1 MASLREKVQFR
12 MNQPVKVALAYE
24 DGVFKQDDRFGDYW
38 MYTLEDERIM
48 FVPPVVHEQIK
59 QRRIESG
66 QTFTI
71 TKVSARCG
79 HRRGLDWVVDV
90 VGNEEHRPSEQ
101 TPDALVVAK
110 DAGEKKSADQPADC
124 DQSQTD
130 SAGAAGSGGEGSGEQ
145 SPVEATQSHAVEQAS
160 SEIVGSEAKDGSGS
174 KPNGRVQPG
183 VVNGAAGNRAKP
195 NTAGGNGVAKPN
207 GDQPAIKLRTSPL
220 FKAAMQAAID
230 AMIEGEQYAS
240 ERNYS
245 VRFTSE
251 DLRATAI
258 SIFISM
264 RDGGYR

>member
-1 MASLREKVQFR
+1 MVSLREKVQFR
-12 MNQPVKVALAYE
+12 MNQPVRVALAYE

-66 QTFTI
+66 QKFTI
-71 TKVSARCG
+71 TKVPARCG

-90 VGNEEHRPSEQ
+90 GTETAEVAAEHTSAE
-101 TPDALVVAK
+101 VVADRDSVEQK
-110 DAGEKKSADQPADC
+110 DAEGPPAPN
-124 DQSQTD
+124 
-130 SAGAAGSGGEGSGEQ
+130 GA
-145 SPVEATQSHAVEQAS
+145 QAS
-160 SEIVGSEAKDGSGS
+160 SDGATRLNVGERSAPVVAQTEGAGRSIAESGAGEGKNDNEVQPNAS
-174 KPNGRVQPG
+174 GKPNGSGAVSEVDANRVKANG
-183 VVNGAAGNRAKP
+183 IGVNGAAKS
-195 NTAGGNGVAKPN
+195 NGI
-207 GDQPAIKLRTSPL
+207 QPAMKPRTSPL

-251 DLRATAI
+251 DLRASAI